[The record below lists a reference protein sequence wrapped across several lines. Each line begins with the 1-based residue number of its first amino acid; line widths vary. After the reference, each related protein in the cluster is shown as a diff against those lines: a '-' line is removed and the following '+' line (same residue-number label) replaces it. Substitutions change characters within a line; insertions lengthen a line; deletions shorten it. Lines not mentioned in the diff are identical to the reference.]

1 MNNIFL
7 NEVRERLSL
16 INKMIDKQVIL
27 LHRENILSKRD
38 YEILKNTAVSYVEYL
53 AISYTQQLDSNVK
66 EALIIKLVENYE
78 KNINN
83 ELFDALIHSLCE
95 RSQKIV
101 DQNLDS
107 FSRSDTMHQTNI
119 FKRVLL
125 FNNIKNKFNKERE
138 AYISWFKDYTAT
150 NKSIEVRIKALNS
163 ALNMFNKKLGSII
176 ASKSFNINDG
186 INKASSHKKDKVNHQ
201 SSSEITPTIGDN
213 NINNVSSHEHEK
225 DKVNHQS
232 SSEITTIVNKVTP
245 TIGDNNIN
253 NVSSHEHEKD
263 KVNHQS
269 SSEITTIV
277 NKVTPTIG
285 DNNINNV
292 SSHEHEK
299 DKVNHQ
305 SSSEIT
311 TIFITPPI
319 GDNNIN
325 NVSSHEH
332 KKDKVN
338 HQSSSEITAIVN
350 KITSPIDDN
359 NIREKIL
366 QLHNLLYNCDI
377 YIHDF
382 LKTIENIT
390 SSLEFS
396 ALFESN
402 EVSKIEFKT
411 FNDSCIHWQAI
422 AILNELWKNREEEI
436 KEKTWKN

>member
-201 SSSEITPTIGDN
+201 SSSEIT
-213 NINNVSSHEHEK
+213 
-225 DKVNHQS
+225 
-232 SSEITTIVNKVTP
+232 TIVNKVTP

-253 NVSSHEHEKD
+253 NVSSHEHE
-263 KVNHQS
+263 
-269 SSEITTIV
+269 
-277 NKVTPTIG
+277 
-285 DNNINNV
+285 
-292 SSHEHEK
+292 
-299 DKVNHQ
+299 
-305 SSSEIT
+305 
-311 TIFITPPI
+311 
-319 GDNNIN
+319 
-325 NVSSHEH
+325 
-332 KKDKVN
+332 KDKVN

-411 FNDSCIHWQAI
+411 FNDSCIHWQDSSK
-422 AILNELWKNREEEI
+422 ILRENLEI
-436 KEKTWKN
+436 LSKYF

>member
-1 MNNIFL
+1 LPFL
-7 NEVRERLSL
+7 IVLWLWQWGHSMTFSL
-16 INKMIDKQVIL
+16 
-27 LHRENILSKRD
+27 
-38 YEILKNTAVSYVEYL
+38 
-53 AISYTQQLDSNVK
+53 
-66 EALIIKLVENYE
+66 AL
-78 KNINN
+78 
-83 ELFDALIHSLCE
+83 
-95 RSQKIV
+95 
-101 DQNLDS
+101 
-107 FSRSDTMHQTNI
+107 
-119 FKRVLL
+119 LL
-125 FNNIKNKFNKERE
+125 F
-138 AYISWFKDYTAT
+138 SHAT
-150 NKSIEVRIKALNS
+150 NSMTS
-163 ALNMFNKKLGSII
+163 A
-176 ASKSFNINDG
+176 
-186 INKASSHKKDKVNHQ
+186 
-201 SSSEITPTIGDN
+201 
-213 NINNVSSHEHEK
+213 
-225 DKVNHQS
+225 
-232 SSEITTIVNKVTP
+232 VNKVTP

-411 FNDSCIHWQAI
+411 FNDSCIHWQDSSK
-422 AILNELWKNREEEI
+422 ILRENLEI
-436 KEKTWKN
+436 LSKYF